1 IDSPR
6 ITRLLTR
13 MPNRD
18 VKSVA
23 LLLNKVPQ
31 LLTQSC
37 RIRHPSRIKFTEN
50 RKSTLEIRVTERLR
64 VTLHTQRLFIH
75 SVRRREPQIKTR
87 RQNPTR
93 IITTRRDLRQ
103 SDRIDIDRL
112 SRKNRKLFLPI
123 SKTSRHNRP
132 PSQFPPQGEFQRR
145 PSRPLTPPNRSQQP
159 HWLPPNG

>member
-1 IDSPR
+1 RHVMPKLRSRSWIRNHGLVTRTEVLRSTLHPMLNVAFKSRALRVVIDPLHIHVLIIDSPR

-64 VTLHTQRLFIH
+64 VTLHTQRL
-75 SVRRREPQIKTR
+75 
-87 RQNPTR
+87 
-93 IITTRRDLRQ
+93 
-103 SDRIDIDRL
+103 
-112 SRKNRKLFLPI
+112 
-123 SKTSRHNRP
+123 
-132 PSQFPPQGEFQRR
+132 
-145 PSRPLTPPNRSQQP
+145 
-159 HWLPPNG
+159 